1 MGSKEAQSSA
11 VEQGTNGPDLSHG
24 DVASFSHPHDQSIIR
39 RNNRVKLREYAHIFD
54 SWTNVKWAFPNFYR
68 KPGIGYQKLATYRH
82 RDVFNRIWTGDYD
95 DRYIS
100 SWDGRVSKLVVQAVD
115 DIYDNNTGSTYRR
128 TFIRSSAPVFLRL
141 ANWPFSHIDYARN
154 KGPTNEDLPMLC
166 LKWFVTSCLM
176 AIAISAP
183 GPAQLPPRNGG
194 NYDPV
199 PYKYF
204 GYPKVARNVLEMD
217 RPQNSGPIQTNAVAE
232 RLLRPRYLCF
242 LREEGEPA
250 MIMNVEEWITQYK
263 AERNLSYVFIAY
275 TAEQFHST
283 EDLRALHQISDAAAR
298 NAGVMAYWVGCSCM
312 PEPDQMQEDVYRI
325 CDVIRGAHSLAIAVG
340 RPENDSKD
348 MTTADLMLQQW
359 GQRVWT
365 FPEILLSPSGKEVKV
380 YMRGSDLLSPI
391 LVAKNQFAAKVW
403 KDDSHVAR
411 QLIDHYEGNMILN
424 QLELVT
430 LALEC
435 LHRRDTSEY
444 LPGDHSYALMGLL
457 RIRPKIDPT
466 DSPFQAFARLSLAN
480 GSDQLLERLI
490 CVLPKSP
497 EQPWHSM
504 DDAYDAK
511 LWDILP
517 QDVGIAGVGEDDSII
532 LDGCRAA
539 NVRWKSFTPVA
550 HTRRESW
557 KRIFAEITLRLSGL
571 ILLTSIV
578 LIIVPSTK
586 PIGIILLIISL
597 VLMALSPWLLRILYL
612 GKFWDQQCWFFGFE
626 GYMDLDMI
634 EMQIFGGRLGRMQW
648 TPAASPLSRHHRN
661 EHGECIGD
669 DPTSDPRVAELVD
682 KARAAGPGDQRIFT
696 LVDTGNMTATLF
708 QAERP
713 PICFLMAGSEGGMK
727 RIVGCSYAW
736 ETSTFYRETVLRL
749 GTEFED
755 KMSRIG
761 RVKIGFKRPQKDV
774 GPLGLVGEP
783 QGQEKS

>member
-11 VEQGTNGPDLSHG
+11 HEQGTYSPGLSHG
-24 DVASFSHPHDQSIIR
+24 EVANFSHSHDMSLVK
-39 RNNRVKLREYAHIFD
+39 RNDRVRLREYAHIFD
-54 SWTNVKWAFPNFYR
+54 AWTNAKWGFPNFYR
-68 KPGIGYQKLATYRH
+68 KPGLGYQKLASYRH

-128 TFIRSSAPVFLRL
+128 TFIRNSAPLFLRF
-141 ANWPFSHIDYARN
+141 ANWPFNHIDYSKHN
-154 KGPTNEDLPMLC
+154 GPTNGDLPMLC
-166 LKWFVTSCLM
+166 LKWFVASCVITL
-176 AIAISAP
+176 IISAP
-183 GPAQLPPRNGG
+183 TSAQPSPRNGG

-217 RPQNSGPIQTNAVAE
+217 RPQSKGSAQTNAVAE
-232 RLLRPRYLCF
+232 RVLRPRYLCF
-242 LREEGEPA
+242 LRDKGEPA

-275 TAEQFHST
+275 TAEQFQNT
-283 EDLRALHQISDAAAR
+283 EDLIALHKIADAAAR
-298 NAGVMAYWVGCSCM
+298 NAGVMAYWIGCSCM

-340 RPENDSKD
+340 RPENDSKGIS
-348 MTTADLMLQQW
+348 TVDLMLQQW
-359 GQRVWT
+359 GQRIWT
-365 FPEILLSPSGKEVKV
+365 FPEILLAPAGKDVKV
-380 YMRGSDLLSPI
+380 YMRGSDLLSPTP
-391 LVAKNQFAAKVW
+391 VAKNQFAAKVW
-403 KDDSHVAR
+403 KDDAHVAR
-411 QLIDHYEGNMILN
+411 QLIDHYEGNMILS

-435 LHRRDTSEY
+435 LHKRETTQY

-466 DSPFQAFARLSLAN
+466 DSAFQAFARLSLAN
-480 GSDQLLERLI
+480 GSDQLLERLV

-497 EQPWHSM
+497 DQPWHSM

-539 NVRWKSFTPVA
+539 NIRWKSFTPVA
-550 HTRRESW
+550 HTRRSSW
-557 KRIFAEITLRLSGL
+557 KRMFAEITLRLNGL
-571 ILLTSIV
+571 F
-578 LIIVPSTK
+578 LIIAIILVAIPTTK
-586 PIGIILLIISL
+586 LIGIILLIFCL
-597 VLMALSPWLLRILYL
+597 LLTALSPWLLRMIYL

-634 EMQIFGGRLGRMQW
+634 ETQIFGGRLGRMQW
-648 TPAASPLSRHHRN
+648 TAAASPLSRHHRN
-661 EHGECIGD
+661 EHGECIAD
-669 DPTSDPRVAELVD
+669 DPTSDLEVAKLVE
-682 KARAAGPGDQRIFT
+682 KAKAAGPGDQRVFT
-696 LVDTGNMTATLF
+696 LVDTGDMTATLF

-713 PICFLMAGSEGGMK
+713 PVCFFMAGSEGGMK
-727 RIVGCSYAW
+727 RIIGCSYAW
-736 ETSTFYRETVLRL
+736 ETSTFYRETVLRI

-755 KMSRIG
+755 KFSRIG
-761 RVKIGFKRPQKDV
+761 RVKIGFQRVQKPV
-774 GPLGLVGEP
+774 GPLGQVGEP
-783 QGQEKS
+783 EGQQIS